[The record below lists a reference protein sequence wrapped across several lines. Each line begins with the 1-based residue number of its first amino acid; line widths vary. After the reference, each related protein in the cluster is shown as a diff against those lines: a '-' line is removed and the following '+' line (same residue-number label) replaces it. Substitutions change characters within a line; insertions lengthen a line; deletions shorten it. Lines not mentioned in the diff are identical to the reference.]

1 MRPTTRDLWAILT
14 RTRGRRHGAPVSF
27 ATIKGDVI
35 SAKVFVGNLNFSTT
49 QAELETL
56 FATVGDVSE
65 VFLPIDRATGQPRG
79 FAFVEFS
86 DASVI
91 AEAISRFDGTE
102 LQGRMLKV
110 NEARERAPRPPGGGF
125 GGGADFGGDAAR
137 FKPAGKPKGSRRG
150 VRGRKRGF

>member
-1 MRPTTRDLWAILT
+1 MRPRVGYTDEDARAPS
-14 RTRGRRHGAPVSF
+14 HGAPVSF

-79 FAFVEFS
+79 FAFVEFA

-137 FKPAGKPKGSRRG
+137 FKPGKPKGSRRG

>member
-1 MRPTTRDLWAILT
+1 MERPISSVT
-14 RTRGRRHGAPVSF
+14 
-27 ATIKGDVI
+27 KGDVI

-56 FATVGDVSE
+56 FATVGDVTE

-86 DASVI
+86 DSSVI
-91 AEAISRFDGTE
+91 PEAISRFDGTE

-125 GGGADFGGDAAR
+125 GGVDFGGDAPR
-137 FKPAGKPKGSRRG
+137 FKPGKPKGSRRG

>member
-1 MRPTTRDLWAILT
+1 M
-14 RTRGRRHGAPVSF
+14 F
-27 ATIKGDVI
+27 A
-35 SAKVFVGNLNFSTT
+35 
-49 QAELETL
+49 Q
-56 FATVGDVSE
+56 VGDVTE

-91 AEAISRFDGTE
+91 PEAISRFDGTE

-125 GGGADFGGDAAR
+125 GPDLDSPR
-137 FKPAGKPKGSRRG
+137 FKPGKPKGSRRG
-150 VRGRKRGF
+150 IRGRKRGF

>member
-1 MRPTTRDLWAILT
+1 MPRSWST
-14 RTRGRRHGAPVSF
+14 PVSF
-27 ATIKGDVI
+27 ASKGDVI

-56 FATVGDVSE
+56 FATVGDVTE

-79 FAFVEFS
+79 FAFVEFG

-91 AEAISRFDGTE
+91 PEAISRFDGTE

-110 NEARERAPRPPGGGF
+110 NEARERAPRAPGGGF
-125 GGGADFGGDAAR
+125 GGGIDFGADAPR
-137 FKPAGKPKGSRRG
+137 FKPGKPKGSRRG